1 MVERLYLGSV
11 TRLFVAIA
19 AVGVLAFSGCGLFSP
34 RDSEWPVA
42 PSRVDPLSFASI
54 MDNTPERFT
63 RLRYEDLF
71 DEKVMY
77 EDINS
82 GVYEKGQL
90 ILRLQQIQRQY
101 PSVQVTWQ
109 GGQWWKR
116 NDTIFLSDLVYSVIV
131 DGNQGGEPVETGI
144 SNFIVAKDWEWRIIE
159 WRDIPAKPEKSFF
172 SP

>member
-1 MVERLYLGSV
+1 MVKRIHQGSGV
-11 TRLFVAIA
+11 RLFA
-19 AVGVLAFSGCGLFSP
+19 ALATVGVVAFSGCSLFSP
-34 RDSEWPVA
+34 RDSEWPDA

-63 RLRYEDLF
+63 RLLYEDLF
-71 DEKVMY
+71 DERVMY

-82 GVYEKGQL
+82 GIYEKAQL

-116 NDTIFLSDLVYSVIV
+116 NDTIFLSDLVYTVMV
-131 DGNQGGEPVETGI
+131 DGNPGEGPMETGT
-144 SNFIVAKDWEWRIIE
+144 SNFVVAKDWEWRIIE
-159 WRDIPAKPEKSFF
+159 WRDIPAKPDKSFF